1 MVHQSEHEKLLL
13 YNLGPNVTTAESA
26 PEPMQT
32 EAGPSESGP
41 SGSSDGPFIKVPDD
55 PVDRD
60 LWNVDWTSVQ
70 SNHEKGTVIKMDK
83 LKPEPWD
90 AEYLRSKAIKFLSF
104 HRYGFDTH
112 QYHIFKNVLVT
123 CES

>member
-1 MVHQSEHEKLLL
+1 M
-13 YNLGPNVTTAESA
+13 TTAESA

-32 EAGPSESGP
+32 EAGPASESGP
-41 SGSSDGPFIKVPDD
+41 AGSSDGPFIKVPDD
-55 PVDRD
+55 PVDREI
-60 LWNVDWTSVQ
+60 WNVDWTSVQ

-104 HRYGFDTH
+104 HRYEFDSFELH
-112 QYHIFKNVLVT
+112 YFFVQPYAKIDQR
-123 CES
+123 C